1 LKRLTAILLLLIVI
15 FNLYGYRLMISYL
28 QEHSSA
34 QVETRIDHKD
44 YNEAELISIKTTLN
58 LPYYNSSP
66 VFERVYGSIHLNG
79 VDYEYVMR
87 RVYNDTLEVLCLPN
101 HKKTALNTMSNDM
114 AKGLSNDAST
124 PAKKATLKIV
134 LPDYCQS
141 LTYVDQN
148 YNTKSSI
155 EYFLS
160 STRFLS
166 ANYSLRQEKPPKFD
180 A

>member
-1 LKRLTAILLLLIVI
+1 
-15 FNLYGYRLMISYL
+15 MISYL
-28 QEHSSA
+28 QERNSA
-34 QVETRIDHKD
+34 QVETRIDQKD

-87 RVYNDTLEVLCLPN
+87 RVYKDTLEVLCLPD
-101 HKKTALNTMSNDM
+101 HKKTALNTVSNEM
-114 AKGLSNDAST
+114 TKGLSNGASA

-141 LTYVDQN
+141 FTNGDQS
-148 YNTKSSI
+148 YNAKSSI

-160 STRFLS
+160 STRFLC
-166 ANYSLRQEKPPKFD
+166 ANYSLRQEKPPKFN